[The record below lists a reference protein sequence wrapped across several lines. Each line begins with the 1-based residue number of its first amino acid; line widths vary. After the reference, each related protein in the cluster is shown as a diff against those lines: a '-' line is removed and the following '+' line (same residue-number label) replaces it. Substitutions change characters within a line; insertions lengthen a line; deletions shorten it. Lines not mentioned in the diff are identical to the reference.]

1 VTETL
6 QEIRA
11 ALFALAAAG
20 RDCRFGAANGIATG
34 IDYRPVQALPGAA
47 GSDTLLD
54 SFIGAKKPS

>member
-1 VTETL
+1 V
-6 QEIRA
+6 
-11 ALFALAAAG
+11 LFALAGAD

-47 GSDTLLD
+47 SSDTLLD